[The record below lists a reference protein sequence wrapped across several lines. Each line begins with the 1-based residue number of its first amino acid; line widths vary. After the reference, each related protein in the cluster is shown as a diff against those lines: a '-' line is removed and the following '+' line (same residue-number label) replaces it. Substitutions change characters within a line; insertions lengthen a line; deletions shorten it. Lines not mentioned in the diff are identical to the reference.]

1 MTSLTNQPETTG
13 FIFLGL
19 PPEYTLFK
27 KIEML
32 KI

>member
-1 MTSLTNQPETTG
+1 LTFG
-13 FIFLGL
+13 IIFLG
-19 PPEYTLFK
+19 PNPTFPEYTLFK